1 MKYKV
6 LHQDK
11 RQHGSSQKPYPE
23 RIINNADNDED
34 DEREEVSFP
43 DRREV
48 VYLSDIIKLFPW
60 IHNVVFFRFHIQ
72 L

>member
-23 RIINNADNDED
+23 RIIYNADNDED
-34 DEREEVSFP
+34 VEREETP
-43 DRREV
+43 GEEGEGRG
-48 VYLSDIIKLFPW
+48 
-60 IHNVVFFRFHIQ
+60 FHGK
-72 L
+72 